1 MRLFVSAAVK
11 FICGII
17 MLGAMLFW
25 PAGTFDFA
33 GAWLFMGILFIP
45 MLGMGLVMLKK
56 APALLEKR
64 LDPREKVGT
73 QKAVIA
79 VAALMFMG
87 VFVLAGLDR
96 RFGWSDMP
104 DWLMYAGAGLQLAA
118 YGLYMEV
125 MRENA
130 YLSRTIEVQ
139 EGQTV
144 VDTGL
149 YGIVRH
155 PMYAATVIMF
165 LAMPVVLGSWVSFC
179 VMLIYPFVI
188 VIRIL
193 NEEKVLEAGIE
204 GYTEYKTKVKYR
216 LVPFIW

>member
-11 FICGII
+11 FVCGIV

-33 GAWLFMGILFIP
+33 GAWLFLAILFIP

-56 APALLEKR
+56 APALLKKR

-73 QKAVIA
+73 QKAVIG
-79 VAALMFMG
+79 VAAVMFIA
-87 VFVLAGLDR
+87 VFVLAGLNR
-96 RFGWSDMP
+96 RFGWSDVP
-104 DWLMYAGAGLQLAA
+104 GWLMYVCAGLQLAA
-118 YGLYMEV
+118 YGVYMEV

-139 EGQTV
+139 EGQQV

-165 LAMPVVLGSWVSFC
+165 LAMPLVLGSWASFG

-188 VIRIL
+188 VVRIL
-193 NEEKVLEAGIE
+193 NEEKVLEEGLE
-204 GYTEYKTKVKYR
+204 GYTEYKNKVKYR
-216 LVPFIW
+216 LIPFIW

>member
-11 FICGII
+11 FVCGIV

-25 PAGTFDFA
+25 PAGTFDFM
-33 GAWLFMGILFIP
+33 GAWLFLAILFIP

-56 APALLEKR
+56 APTLLEKS
-64 LDPREKVGT
+64 LDPREKVGA
-73 QKAVIA
+73 QKAVIG
-79 VAALMFMG
+79 VAAVMFIG

-96 RFGWSDMP
+96 RFGWSDVP
-104 DWLMYAGAGLQLAA
+104 GWLMYLCAGLQLAA
-118 YGLYMEV
+118 YGVYMEV

-139 EGQTV
+139 EGQKV

-155 PMYAATVIMF
+155 PMYAATVVMF
-165 LAMPVVLGSWVSFC
+165 LAMPLVLGSWASFC

-188 VIRIL
+188 VVRIL
-193 NEEKVLEAGIE
+193 NEEKVLEEGLE
-204 GYTEYKTKVKYR
+204 GYTEYKNKVKYR
-216 LVPFIW
+216 LIPFVW

>member
-17 MLGAMLFW
+17 MIGAMLFW

-188 VIRIL
+188 IIRIL
-193 NEEKVLEAGIE
+193 NEEKVLEEGLE

>member
-1 MRLFVSAAVK
+1 MMRLFISAGVK
-11 FICGII
+11 FISGII

-25 PAGTFDFA
+25 PAGTFDFP

-56 APALLEKR
+56 SPGLLKKR

-73 QKAVIA
+73 QKAVIGAAA
-79 VAALMFMG
+79 VMFIG
-87 VFVLAGLDR
+87 VFVLAGFDR
-96 RFGWSDMP
+96 RFGWSEVP
-104 DWLMYAGAGLQLAA
+104 VWLMYVCAGLQLAA
-118 YGLYMEV
+118 YGIYMEV

-139 EGQTV
+139 EGQKV
-144 VDTGL
+144 VDSGL

-165 LAMPVVLGSWVSFC
+165 LAMPVAGS
-179 VMLIYPFVI
+179 I
-188 VIRIL
+188 
-193 NEEKVLEAGIE
+193 
-204 GYTEYKTKVKYR
+204 T
-216 LVPFIW
+216 

>member
-1 MRLFVSAAVK
+1 MGLFVSAAVK
-11 FICGII
+11 FVCGII
-17 MLGAMLFW
+17 MLGAMLFL

-33 GAWLFMGILFIP
+33 GAWMFLGILFIP

-56 APALLEKR
+56 SPALLKKR
-64 LDPREKVGT
+64 LDHREKVGA
-73 QKAVIA
+73 QKAVIG
-79 VAALMFMG
+79 VAAVMFIA

-96 RFGWSDMP
+96 RFGWSDVP
-104 DWLMYAGAGLQLAA
+104 DWLMYACAGLQMAA
-118 YGLYMEV
+118 YGVYMEV

-139 EGQTV
+139 EGQKV

-165 LAMPVVLGSWVSFC
+165 LAMPVVLGSWASFC
-179 VMLIYPFVI
+179 VMLIYPVVI
-188 VIRIL
+188 VARIL
-193 NEEKVLEAGIE
+193 NEEKVLEEGLE
-204 GYTEYKTKVKYR
+204 GYTEYKKRVKYR
-216 LVPFIW
+216 LIPFIW

>member
-193 NEEKVLEAGIE
+193 NEEKVLEAGLE